1 MRKLFLSVGCGLALL
16 ATATVSDASIFVK
29 ITDGTNTVDGLQLL
43 PIGTLKGGLKLA
55 QPSPAPTG
63 TLDATATLT
72 MLSCAARPCTVFF
85 PSGAATQQTSPI
97 ADTFKLQDVSA
108 TSLAR

>member
-55 QPSPAPTG
+55 QLSPAPAG
-63 TLDATATLT
+63 TLDAPVATLT
-72 MLSCAARPCTVFF
+72 VLSCAVRPCTVFF
-85 PSGAATQQTSPI
+85 PSGAATAQTLPTP
-97 ADTFKLQDVSA
+97 DTFKLQDV
-108 TSLAR
+108 